1 VDRRKTDETR
11 MVLVSNTR
19 GGQDTIHGEREE
31 LGGHMKVVWSDG
43 RSKRVID
50 MAGEWQGPHEPR

>member
-1 VDRRKTDETR
+1 MWTAEKPTKPGWYWFRTR
-11 MVLVSNTR
+11 EE
-19 GGQDTIHGEREE
+19 DTIHGEREE